1 MMNMILNH
9 LPFVGEIL
17 QVADIVGFTQFH
29 RSKHLW
35 SHGNIVDGRNPA
47 PVGNY

>member
-1 MMNMILNH
+1 MNMILNQ

-29 RSKHLW
+29 RTTIE
-35 SHGNIVDGRNPA
+35 GDA
-47 PVGNY
+47 